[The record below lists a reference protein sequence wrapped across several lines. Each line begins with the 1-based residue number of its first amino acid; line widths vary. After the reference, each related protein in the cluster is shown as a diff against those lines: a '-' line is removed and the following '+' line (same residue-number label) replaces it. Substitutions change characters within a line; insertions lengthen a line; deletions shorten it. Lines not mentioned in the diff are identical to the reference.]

1 MSQSYVWQALRQP
14 ECGINV
20 KDSLTVHM
28 ASRTNRFLKSH
39 KSARKICYDINDFI
53 SGPRT
58 NTVGRLGCID
68 WIKFSAIDPLVFYN
82 DYYGKIDANGDG
94 KLQRGEI
101 AECYR
106 RVLEK
111 CPKCPGQIWLFWH
124 YKND

>member
-1 MSQSYVWQALRQP
+1 MSQSYVCQALRQP

-20 KDSLTVHM
+20 KDSLTLHM

-111 CPKCPGQIWLFWH
+111 CPKCPGQIWLF
-124 YKND
+124 